1 MKSIDIYLDDFKKK
15 DEPISM
21 CLGYFDGVHLGHQH
35 LLDIASKNAK
45 HKLGVL
51 IFDKPV
57 ARFIDNNKSKEVLT
71 SLTDKFRLIS
81 RFDLSYFFIL
91 HLTKEFLN
99 KSPLEFILFL
109 KDLGVKEIFA
119 GSDYRFGKNRMGD
132 VTMLKQYFDVH
143 VIDLVFENNEKI
155 SSSKIISL
163 LKDGNVKYANE
174 LLNHNYTVNG
184 IVIKGYQNG
193 TKFGIKTANIRLDDN
208 YVLPRFGVYK
218 TIIYIDGR
226 SFLCLSNVGVHP
238 TIDKIEKPI
247 IEVHIPHFDEVL
259 YNKVV
264 YIEFLDF
271 IRDEKVFSST
281 EELIK
286 QSKSDL
292 TLIA

>member
-109 KDLGVKEIFA
+109 KDLGVKEIESA
-119 GSDYRFGKNRMGD
+119 GIE
-132 VTMLKQYFDVH
+132 FDPNYHQAVLTEKDENKPSN
-143 VIDLVFENNEKI
+143 VILEV
-155 SSSKIISL
+155 L
-163 LKDGNVKYANE
+163 Q
-174 LLNHNYTVNG
+174 
-184 IVIKGYQNG
+184 KGYIY
-193 TKFGIKTANIRLDDN
+193 KDKVIRPAM
-208 YVLPRFGVYK
+208 V
-218 TIIYIDGR
+218 
-226 SFLCLSNVGVHP
+226 
-238 TIDKIEKPI
+238 
-247 IEVHIPHFDEVL
+247 
-259 YNKVV
+259 KVN
-264 YIEFLDF
+264 E
-271 IRDEKVFSST
+271 
-281 EELIK
+281 
-286 QSKSDL
+286 
-292 TLIA
+292 